1 LAAERG
7 VSRRTVLLGLGGAA
21 TAAFVAVAAGV
32 TLADRDDSSDDA
44 GGDRTTEESV
54 VRVGEAYRA
63 AYPDEDDQSLL
74 ERELPDLD
82 GARGAELDARL
93 RLLDER
99 VRQDFAD
106 GDVVL
111 VDGWLLSRTEARAAA
126 LVSIVA

>member
-1 LAAERG
+1 VAASERG

-32 TLADRDDSSDDA
+32 TLGDRDDTADDGGERTSDA
-44 GGDRTTEESV
+44 SV
-54 VRVGEAYRA
+54 ARVGEAYRA
-63 AYPDEDDQSLL
+63 AYPDEDDRALL

-82 GARGAELDARL
+82 GARGAELEDRL

-111 VDGWLLSRTEARAAA
+111 VDGWLLARTEARAAA
-126 LVSIVA
+126 LVSILA